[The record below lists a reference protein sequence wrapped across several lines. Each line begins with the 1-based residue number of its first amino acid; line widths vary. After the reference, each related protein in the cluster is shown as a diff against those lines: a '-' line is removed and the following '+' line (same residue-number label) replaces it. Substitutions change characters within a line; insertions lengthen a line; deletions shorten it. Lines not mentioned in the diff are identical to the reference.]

1 MLFKRA
7 DRKGWMPAHGVKCW
21 MSMNDSQ
28 VFWFMAHP
36 TKPSIAVC
44 YLFFQVSGEKGKI
57 TVLII

>member
-7 DRKGWMPAHGVKCW
+7 DRKGWMPAQRVN
-21 MSMNDSQ
+21 MLDEFDSQ